1 MTYTAKD
8 TMKKLK
14 KVKDKPAAEKLQ
26 SNRDE
31 ESKTEDINVPE
42 KSFTLNKAKLRTELV
57 AESAYISEILGLVH
71 FPKRADSDDEGV
83 TMVKGKKKMLSK
95 DGAQSVQELR
105 ERLRAKLE
113 SLQASKGPGSKNKKN
128 KKLSKEEKKT
138 KLKEELRLK
147 SKLAKIN
154 AGTKPNK
161 TPNGKCVT
169 GSNAKPVYNADGKM
183 VFSKFDLSNGG
194 GQASKSKKP
203 DPKSTLQSIQKQK
216 EQLKKLELKGETSK
230 VNQLEETSAWTKALD
245 KAEGVKVK
253 DDESLLKKSIK
264 KQEQRKKSSAK
275 KWDAR
280 KESEDKR
287 KNAKQQKRNENISK
301 RKKDKKDNK
310 MKKLAKKG
318 RVPGFR

>member
-1 MTYTAKD
+1 MLY
-8 TMKKLK
+8 KLLC
-14 KVKDKPAAEKLQ
+14 VY
-26 SNRDE
+26 
-31 ESKTEDINVPE
+31 
-42 KSFTLNKAKLRTELV
+42 SFSVL
-57 AESAYISEILGLVH
+57 
-71 FPKRADSDDEGV
+71 GV
-83 TMVKGKKKMLSK
+83 TMVKGKKKILSK

-113 SLQASKGPGSKNKKN
+113 SLQGSKGPGSKNKKN

-154 AGTKPNK
+154 ASTKPNNK
-161 TPNGKCVT
+161 TSNGKCVT
-169 GSNAKPVYNADGKM
+169 GSNAKPVYNANGKM
-183 VFSKFDLSNGG
+183 VFSKFDLSNGTG
-194 GQASKSKKP
+194 SQFGSDSKSKKP

-230 VNQLEETSAWTKALD
+230 VNQLEEKSAWTKALD

-280 KESEDKR
+280 KEGVEKR
-287 KNAKQQKRNENISK
+287 KNDKIQKRNENISK

-318 RVPGFR
+318 RSVPGFR

>member
-1 MTYTAKD
+1 M
-8 TMKKLK
+8 
-14 KVKDKPAAEKLQ
+14 
-26 SNRDE
+26 
-31 ESKTEDINVPE
+31 
-42 KSFTLNKAKLRTELV
+42 
-57 AESAYISEILGLVH
+57 G
-71 FPKRADSDDEGV
+71 
-83 TMVKGKKKMLSK
+83 
-95 DGAQSVQELR
+95 

-216 EQLKKLELKGETSK
+216 DQLKKLELKGETSK

-275 KWDAR
+275 NGMPG
-280 KESEDKR
+280 KR
-287 KNAKQQKRNENISK
+287 VRTN
-301 RKKDKKDNK
+301 
-310 MKKLAKKG
+310 
-318 RVPGFR
+318 

>member
-26 SNRDE
+26 SNHDE
-31 ESKTEDINVPE
+31 KSKTEEVNTTE
-42 KSFTLNKAKLRTELV
+42 KSSNALNKGKLRTELV
-57 AESAYISEILGLVH
+57 TESAYISEILGLVH

-83 TMVKGKKKMLSK
+83 TMVKGKKKILSK

-113 SLQASKGPGSKNKKN
+113 SLQGSKGPGSKNKKN

-154 AGTKPNK
+154 ASTKPNNK
-161 TPNGKCVT
+161 TSNGKCVT
-169 GSNAKPVYNADGKM
+169 GSNAKPVYNANGKM
-183 VFSKFDLSNGG
+183 VFSKFDLSNGTG
-194 GQASKSKKP
+194 SQFGSDSKSKKP

-230 VNQLEETSAWTKALD
+230 VNQLEEKSAWTKALD

-275 KWDAR
+275 K
-280 KESEDKR
+280 
-287 KNAKQQKRNENISK
+287 
-301 RKKDKKDNK
+301 
-310 MKKLAKKG
+310 MG
-318 RVPGFR
+318 RPEGGCGKT